1 MKVELD
7 RSDIIKVLLALD
19 AVCETEGTSEQY
31 KAIRDSIRDQVKK
44 FDESMEKLK
53 QLDPRK

>member
-7 RSDIIKVLLALD
+7 RSDVIRVLLALD
-19 AVCETEGTSEQY
+19 AVCETEGTAEQY
-31 KAIRDSIRDQVKK
+31 RIIRDSIRNQLKK

>member
-7 RSDIIKVLLALD
+7 RSEVIRVLLALD
-19 AVCETEGTSEQY
+19 AVCETEGTAEQY
-31 KAIRDSIRDQVKK
+31 RIIRDSIRNQLKK
-44 FDESMEKLK
+44 FDDKMEKMK

>member
-44 FDESMEKLK
+44 FDTEVEKMK

>member
-7 RSDIIKVLLALD
+7 RSDVIRVLLALD
-19 AVCETEGTSEQY
+19 AVCETEGTAEQY
-31 KAIRDSIRDQVKK
+31 RITRDSIRNQLKK
-44 FDESMEKLK
+44 FDDKMEKMK

>member
-7 RSDIIKVLLALD
+7 RSEVIRVLLALD

-44 FDESMEKLK
+44 FDTKVEKLK

>member
-7 RSDIIKVLLALD
+7 RSEVIKVLLALD
-19 AVCETEGTSEQY
+19 AVCETEGTAEQY
-31 KAIRDSIRDQVKK
+31 RIIRDSIRNQVKK
-44 FDESMEKLK
+44 FDDKMEKMK